1 MRHFYL
7 TLALLP
13 GIILAAACHRTDPY
27 PLPEGLPI
35 QDTTVLRIC
44 REHFDWNGDGV
55 FTPEE
60 AAAVNDISTWF
71 RGTGIQTFKE
81 LQYFTGLDRIPADAF
96 SGCRR
101 LQEIVLPESIVII
114 SDRAFMRCI
123 QLSSVNIPSRVRKI
137 KDSSF
142 TECYALPEVILPSSL
157 ESIGPY
163 AFFECERMKTLR
175 IPASVLS
182 LGEDF
187 MDFGLEDLYLEPHS
201 VVPASFTPFYASF
214 LRKNL
219 RIHVPASLLDQYK
232 ADSQWRI
239 FADRMVGDL

>member
-1 MRHFYL
+1 MRQLYL
-7 TLALLP
+7 SLALLS
-13 GIILAAACHRTDPY
+13 GIFLAAACHRTEPQ
-27 PLPEGLPI
+27 PLPESLSI

-44 REHFDWNGDGV
+44 LEHFDWNGDGV
-55 FTPEE
+55 FTPGE

-71 RGTGIQTFKE
+71 KGTGIQTFKE
-81 LQYFTGLDRIPADAF
+81 LQYFTGLDMIPANAF
-96 SGCRR
+96 SGCWR

-114 SDRAFMRCI
+114 SDRAFFRCI

-142 TECYALPEVILPSSL
+142 AECGALPEAILPSSL

-163 AFFECERMKTLR
+163 AFVECESMKTLR

-187 MDFGLEDLYLEPHS
+187 MGSGLEDLYLESKS
-201 VVPASFTPFYASF
+201 VVPARFTPLFASL
-214 LRKNL
+214 LRKDL
-219 RIHVPASLLDQYK
+219 KIHVPASLLDQYK
-232 ADSQWRI
+232 ADSRWLV
-239 FADRMVGDL
+239 FVDRMVGDL